1 MDLDLKLNS
10 RKVIDKEFKGVK
22 NGYEP
27 LEVDKFLDIIVQ
39 DYVKME
45 NASNEYKKTLEEY
58 QRTLKVYKDRLDK
71 LELNN
76 AVLSKKMENIAD
88 NDNVS
93 FNNIDLVKRI
103 ALLEQALSN
112 AGIDPTKIK

>member
-1 MDLDLKLNS
+1 MDLELQLNS

-22 NGYEP
+22 NGYDP
-27 LEVDKFLDIIVQ
+27 LEVDKFLDIVVQ
-39 DYVKME
+39 DYLKME
-45 NASNEYKKTLEEY
+45 RASLEFKTNLEELQKTL
-58 QRTLKVYKDRLDK
+58 KIYKDRLDK
-71 LELNN
+71 LEIDN
-76 AVLSKKMENIAD
+76 AVLSKKMANISD

-103 ALLEQALSN
+103 ASLEQALSN